1 VTIGSHTLWITWY
14 HQHAAVIIRSI
25 EIVSWYLFLTSAR
38 GDIAVTCIWVLL
50 SCSVQEYFVKRANR
64 GLLPSTHLIVSA
76 ADGSKYNAAKKWK
89 LPAVSKLYVDL

>member
-1 VTIGSHTLWITWY
+1 LWITWY

-25 EIVSWYLFLTSAR
+25 EVMSWYLLTSAR

-50 SCSVQEYFVKRANR
+50 FCSVQEYFVKRANR